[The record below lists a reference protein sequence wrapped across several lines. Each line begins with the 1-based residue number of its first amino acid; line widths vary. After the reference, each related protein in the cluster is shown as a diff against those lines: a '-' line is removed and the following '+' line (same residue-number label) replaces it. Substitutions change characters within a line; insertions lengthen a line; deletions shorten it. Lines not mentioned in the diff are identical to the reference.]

1 MAPTEG
7 QKKLPAPPATL
18 LAATTIV
25 TAFALRPALADE
37 RSSDRLLPIDDL
49 AVRLDLRA
57 IVTDDERT
65 WLKDGFGKT
74 RFGNGDDL
82 EGRLVL
88 ANAALV
94 WQPYI
99 VWDLSAHVHV
109 QANPGQ
115 YNGVDLVEA
124 FLKWKPVPTAATRFS
139 ARVGTFF
146 PPISMEHDGFAW
158 TPTRTL
164 TPSAINS
171 WVGEEVLVLGLE
183 GAVETRLDEH
193 ELKLTAALFE
203 NNDTSGTLLTY
214 RGWAMHDVLAT
225 VFGDFAIPDRG
236 PDWSAFYDEQAPST
250 EPTREVDG
258 RFGSYVRLDWL
269 PPAPVS
275 VNVMYYDNHGD
286 PEAEEEGQYGWRTR
300 FVSAGVAIDLD
311 EHTELLVQYMN
322 GETVMGHPM
331 GGEWMADMGFT
342 SAYVLVSRKLDFGQ
356 LAGRVDWFETSDRT
370 FEAIDDNNEEGWAGT
385 LAYRAPACEWATVAA
400 EALYIDS
407 DRPARVDQGIDPHQQ
422 QVLFQLALQIDVK

>member
-1 MAPTEG
+1 MLALRTSRI
-7 QKKLPAPPATL
+7 
-18 LAATTIV
+18 AATASVLV
-25 TAFALRPALADE
+25 TFAMHPARAGDA
-37 RSSDRLLPIDDL
+37 SSDSIFPIADL
-49 AVRLDLRA
+49 AVRIDVRA
-57 IVTDDERT
+57 IAADGERT

-74 RFGNGDDL
+74 RFGNGDGL
-82 EGRLVL
+82 EGRLAL

-94 WQPYI
+94 WQPHFA
-99 VWDLSAHVHV
+99 WDLSAHLHA

-124 FLKWKPVPTAATRFS
+124 FLKWKPIPSSNTRFS

-146 PPISMEHDGFAW
+146 PPISMEHDGVAW

-183 GAVETRLDEH
+183 GTVDTKLDEH
-193 ELKLTAALFE
+193 EFKLTGALFE

-236 PDWSAFYDEQAPST
+236 PAWNAFYDHQAPST

-258 RFGSYVRLDWL
+258 RFGSYVRFDWS

-286 PEAEEEGQYGWRTR
+286 PEVEEEGQYGWRTR
-300 FVSAGVAIDLD
+300 FVNVGVAVDLD
-311 EHTELLVQYMN
+311 ENTELLAQYMN
-322 GETVMGHPM
+322 GETVMGHPTPD
-331 GGEWMADMGFT
+331 GWMADMGFT
-342 SAYVLVSRKLDFGQ
+342 SAYLLVSRKLDFGQ

-370 FEAIDDNNEEGWAGT
+370 FEVIDNNNEDGWAGT
-385 LAYRAPACEWATVAA
+385 LAYRAPACDWATVVS

-407 DRPARVDQGIDPHQQ
+407 DHPARIDQGLDPRQQ
-422 QVLFQLALQIDVK
+422 QFLFQLALQVDLK